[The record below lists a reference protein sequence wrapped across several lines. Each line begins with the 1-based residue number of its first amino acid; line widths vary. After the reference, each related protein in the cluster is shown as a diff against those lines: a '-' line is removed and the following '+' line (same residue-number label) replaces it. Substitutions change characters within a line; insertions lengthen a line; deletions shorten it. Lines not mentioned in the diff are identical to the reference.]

1 MKQIRPFYFIVTE
14 PLHLARKQRQR
25 EKERGGTLG
34 ERRKSILSNS
44 CPHCSVQNVNKQ
56 PHVKEVGNCHL
67 DIILGRKIN
76 DFSEPV
82 PKIIAIL

>member
-1 MKQIRPFYFIVTE
+1 MKQLRPFYFIVIE

-34 ERRKSILSNS
+34 ERCKIILSNS

-67 DIILGRKIN
+67 DIISGRKIN
-76 DFSEPV
+76 DFSESV
-82 PKIIAIL
+82 AKIITIL